1 MIRAETIRAEAD
13 VKWADI
19 EQLDDLRW
27 DLGAISNRREAI
39 NFLTQFENRFCVY
52 SPYVEKLYTSYHF
65 IVPDEAGYGHVT
77 VLPDPRAYHDT
88 FNEISV
94 QAVEETGIYI
104 FPGEAIGRSGLFVKI
119 PPKAYGRS
127 KELPFADGLRQL
139 IQDYRKDDSFFLPV
153 LQNGDLRE
161 YENSMPSLHLHRLN
175 VDMLADAHS
184 ELTINQLRNTIA
196 DNLIGLFQ
204 QFQKERFYT
213 VSSSTHT
220 A

>member
-1 MIRAETIRAEAD
+1 M
-13 VKWADI
+13 
-19 EQLDDLRW
+19 
-27 DLGAISNRREAI
+27 
-39 NFLTQFENRFCVY
+39 
-52 SPYVEKLYTSYHF
+52 
-65 IVPDEAGYGHVT
+65 PDEAGYGHVT

-119 PPKAYGRS
+119 HPKAYGRS